1 MVRRFGAFQDG
12 TFFWNFNKRG
22 VMRHAF
28 ERMAIAILVLLT
40 AAIWQSL
47 DAQTRQQ
54 QFEAERAKTTAAGK
68 VKACTLL
75 TNAEIK
81 EQTGRDQAWELND
94 EPYDM
99 GSACDYG
106 GGTVTLRVYS
116 GSKPEDEVN
125 WTLKNY
131 KVDDQKKHPISGF
144 GAGAYV
150 IYYTPQN
157 KYQDVAAIL
166 VGRAGVRMFMLSL
179 SAPEGKSAESVQ
191 PQLIDLGKTV
201 AARLK

>member
-1 MVRRFGAFQDG
+1 
-12 TFFWNFNKRG
+12 
-22 VMRHAF
+22 
-28 ERMAIAILVLLT
+28 
-40 AAIWQSL
+40 
-47 DAQTRQQ
+47 
-54 QFEAERAKTTAAGK
+54 
-68 VKACTLL
+68 
-75 TNAEIK
+75 
-81 EQTGRDQAWELND
+81 
-94 EPYDM
+94 M

-157 KYQDVAAIL
+157 QYQDVAAIL
-166 VGRAGVRMFMLSL
+166 VGRAGARMFMLSL
-179 SAPEGKSAESVQ
+179 SAPEGRSAEFVQ
-191 PQLIDLGKTV
+191 PQLIELGKTV
-201 AARLK
+201 VARLK